1 MHTKLLERP
10 STTLTGTCMGL
21 EFQVE
26 GLGNSRHGLSGDPRI
41 CQQPP
46 AVAADCETEPTVRL
60 LEVQD
65 YGLTFRG

>member
-1 MHTKLLERP
+1 
-10 STTLTGTCMGL
+10 MGL

-65 YGLTFRG
+65 YGLTFRV